1 MLKRYQGLF
10 AAAVVLAGWLVP
22 GATQAANEVVFN
34 VFPGPRHHVNVPFKA
49 WAAEVEKVT
58 SGRVTIKFLPTSA
71 APPPKQ
77 IDGVV
82 SGQFDAA
89 FIFNGFTAKRAVGPQ
104 FGMLP
109 FMLNANAEIG
119 SVAYWRTYQKFFAG
133 KKEFDKIGIRI
144 LSAFHFPGNYFHS
157 GDDTPIRSVADMKS
171 RKMWALAGTPSHVLK
186 NAGVNHVSGPA
197 ARVNEFTQTNVV
209 SGLAGISFDG
219 VRGFGALSFVKS
231 STVLDNKLMAPTF
244 LMFISEKKWQ
254 TFSPADQKAILA
266 ISGEKVARAVGK
278 NSDHAEEVGR
288 KALVDAKVEF
298 IKGSPEFEA
307 ELKKAGQPLVTA
319 WVGQAKKL
327 GVNGQAVIDFYK
339 AEVEKLKAEK

>member
-10 AAAVVLAGWLVP
+10 AATVLAGLLLP
-22 GATQAANEVVFN
+22 GTVRAANEVVFN
-34 VFPGPRHHVNVPFKA
+34 VFPGPRHHANVPFRA

-58 SGRVTIKFLPTSA
+58 SGRVHIKFLPTSA

-109 FMLNANAEIG
+109 FLLNADAEIG
-119 SVAYWRTYQKFFAG
+119 SVAYWRTYQKFFAS

-144 LSAFHFPGNYFHS
+144 LSMFHFPGNNIYS
-157 GDDTPIRSVADMKS
+157 GTDTPIRSIADMKS
-171 RKMWALAGTPSHVLK
+171 RKMWALAGTPSHLLK

-209 SGLAGISFDG
+209 DGLAGISFDG

-231 STVLDNKLMAPTF
+231 ATILDDKLMAPTF

-254 TFSPADQKAILA
+254 TFSPEDQKAITA
-266 ISGEKVARAVGK
+266 ISGEKVARAVGAQ
-278 NSDHAEEVGR
+278 SDVAEEVGR

-298 IKGSPEFEA
+298 IKGSPAFEA
-307 ELKKAGQPLVTA
+307 ELKKAGQPIVTG
-319 WVGQAKKL
+319 WIGRAKKL
-327 GVNGQAVIDFYK
+327 GVDGQEVIRFYK
-339 AEVEKLKAEK
+339 AEVEKLKAGK